1 MTSLDTLK
9 HFAIVEFVESP
20 GIYGIAFAVL
30 RENTD
35 VFLVAT
41 TSLTEQEN
49 NKNKNIY
56 VSTIHRSNIQFQHYS
71 KWDSIFKQ
79 DQVVKSFQYA
89 YHSSQE
95 DWPCGFV
102 RAHFIP
108 TQTVS

>member
-20 GIYGIAFAVL
+20 GRYGIAFAVL

-41 TSLTEQEN
+41 SNLKEKEKDN
-49 NKNKNIY
+49 NIY
-56 VSTIHRSNIQFQHYS
+56 VNTIHRSDIQFQHYS
-71 KWDSIFKQ
+71 KWDTIFKQ

>member
-20 GIYGIAFAVL
+20 GTYGIAFAVL

-41 TSLTEQEN
+41 SNLKEKEKEN
-49 NKNKNIY
+49 NIY

>member
-1 MTSLDTLK
+1 MTSLDTIK
-9 HFAIVEFVESP
+9 HFAIVEFVDSP
-20 GIYGIAFAVL
+20 GTYGIAFAVS

-35 VFLVAT
+35 VFLVAK
-41 TSLTEQEN
+41 SNLKEN
-49 NKNKNIY
+49 NIY

-79 DQVVKSFQYA
+79 EQVVKSFQYA

-108 TQTVS
+108 TQTVT